1 MGISSYVIIPYMTY
15 ILDEQSVISADLDG
29 TLTASKSAMTPEMAL
44 VISEWLTKHR
54 FAIISGGEHLQF
66 EKQVVSRLPEDTNL
80 KNLYLFPT
88 NGSACYEFK
97 DEAWRAVYS
106 EKLTDDEQNTI
117 AEAIEEAVIKSGIV
131 IEAKHGNQIAFRGG
145 QVTFSALGQD
155 APLGDKAPW
164 DPDQEKRKNIVS
176 HLAPLLPDFTIS
188 IGGTTSIDVTKKGI
202 DKAYAIEKM
211 KTLLNVDNEHILF
224 LGDALFPGGNDYPA
238 ERTGVN
244 CIKVSGPEETL
255 KIISQNHQSAL

>member
-1 MGISSYVIIPYMTY
+1 MTY
-15 ILDEQSVISADLDG
+15 ILDDQSVISADLDG
-29 TLTASKSAMTPEMAL
+29 TLTASKSPMTTEMATA
-44 VISEWLTKHR
+44 ISTWLTNHR
-54 FAIISGGEHLQF
+54 FAIISGGEYLQF

-88 NGSACYEFK
+88 NGSTCYQFK
-97 DEAWRAVYS
+97 NEAWQAVYA
-106 EKLTDDEQNTI
+106 EKLTDDQQNTI

-131 IEAKHGNQIAFRGG
+131 IENKHGNQIAFRGG

-155 APLGDKAPW
+155 APLSEKAPW
-164 DPDQEKRKNIVS
+164 DPNQEKRKTIVS

-211 KTLLNVDNEHILF
+211 KELLNVDNDHILF
-224 LGDALFPGGNDYPA
+224 LGDALFEGGNDYPA

-244 CIKVSGPEETL
+244 CIKVSGPEEAL
-255 KIISQNHQSAL
+255 KILLEDSLLTQ